1 MAGAFEFGIELD
13 ATALPNFQQ
22 QFDDFVYEDVEIV
35 SQYVLPDPVK
45 HFVLSLH
52 KHILGR
58 NIAEIQALYETQ
70 FSALTQKFFKEEA
83 WPSAEVIAPLVKND
97 AVFVMLYRELY
108 YRHVH
113 SQLKPTLDH
122 RLEAYDNYVDLF
134 NYLLEPHEP
143 VSLELP
149 NVWLWDM
156 IDEFIYQFQVYRMYR
171 TKLTPADE
179 KDVPTLVA
187 NPQAWDVLVL
197 INVFQSLVSKS
208 RINEQLVAIRNG
220 EDPVTVAG
228 HFGCRT
234 LYKML
239 GYFSLVGLLRLHSL
253 LGDYH
258 TALRSFENVELNK
271 KGLYSRVP
279 KCQITI
285 FYYVGF
291 AYMMMRRYQDSVRM
305 FAGIL
310 TYILRT
316 QPYHTRSSGYD
327 FLIKKKDHLL
337 ALLAIVLV
345 LAPQRIDDALHTQ
358 LLEKHGEKMVK
369 MQRGDDSV
377 FPVVQEL
384 FSIGCPK
391 FVSPVI
397 SAPRIQTAKEN
408 SSLDPLKLQMK
419 LFLTEVTQQVLTP
432 FVRSYLKL
440 YSTMPIVKLAAFLNL
455 VCALMLRPCNPNVGQ

>member
-1 MAGAFEFGIELD
+1 
-13 ATALPNFQQ
+13 
-22 QFDDFVYEDVEIV
+22 
-35 SQYVLPDPVK
+35 
-45 HFVLSLH
+45 
-52 KHILGR
+52 
-58 NIAEIQALYETQ
+58 
-70 FSALTQKFFKEEA
+70 
-83 WPSAEVIAPLVKND
+83 
-97 AVFVMLYRELY
+97 
-108 YRHVH
+108 
-113 SQLKPTLDH
+113 
-122 RLEAYDNYVDLF
+122 
-134 NYLLEPHEP
+134 
-143 VSLELP
+143 
-149 NVWLWDM
+149 
-156 IDEFIYQFQVYRMYR
+156 MYR

-187 NPQAWDVLVL
+187 NLQAWDVLVL

-455 VCALMLRPCNPNVGQ
+455 DVESFRIALHNYKHKTSSLVWTSGTPLDGDRVPASDVDFYIDGDMIHIADIKVARCYGEYFINQIIKMSSSS